1 MSLLYKLN
9 PEKITHKKISFYDY
23 VNSKDINT
31 FEIIISRL
39 SPYFDFNKS
48 FDGGKLTFE
57 GCLLRNPICELPKFG
72 YFLYNTFN
80 AHRVNRFHIHF
91 NTNDIDEIN
100 YESYLGK
107 ISNINKKFKT
117 NYKKP
122 DKNLFGYPTRNQDM
136 NYGCLYVSNPNSLN
150 PLPNGINIYGT
161 YKKYLNYLYENV
173 VNSDVE
179 ISLTLAFQK
188 IEEWDF
194 FPIVDM
200 FFRSWGQH
208 LLNDDDLAKIMQNE
222 SFYWRSFIDEF
233 PEHNKILK

>member
-39 SPYFDFNKS
+39 SPYFDFKKS
-48 FDGGKLTFE
+48 FNGDKLTFE

-72 YFLYNTFN
+72 NFWYKSFN

-117 NYKKP
+117 NYQKP
-122 DKNLFGYPTRNQDM
+122 DKDFLGYPTRNQDM

-179 ISLTLAFQK
+179 IFFTLAFQK
-188 IEEWDF
+188 IEEWNF

-200 FFRSWGQH
+200 SLRSWGQH
-208 LLNDDDLAKIMQNE
+208 LLDDHHLQEVIKDEIFTWHSGE
-222 SFYWRSFIDEF
+222 EF
-233 PEHNKILK
+233 PKHTKILK